1 MIQSESVDR
10 RVEVV
15 CPKSR
20 VAVALSR
27 FARETMTS
35 KIQRD
40 ESVAGGQVRVELT
53 VPGEPALRKAMDEQ
67 NRAACRVARLDQVK
81 RSSAAAG
88 NRVSLHRLHLVAC
101 DRGRR
106 ASTVEAVRASL
117 EFRHD
122 VPHDAV

>member
-67 NRAACRVARLDQVK
+67 NRAACRVARLDQVE
-81 RSSAAAG
+81 RVPPPPVIVWGFIGSSLWPAIAA
-88 NRVSLHRLHLVAC
+88 
-101 DRGRR
+101 DGRR
-106 ASTVEAVRASL
+106 PSKLYAPR
-117 EFRHD
+117 
-122 VPHDAV
+122 